1 MTTMRAR
8 RGPSPMAKRER
19 LATRLSTEQKAL
31 LQRAADLE
39 GRSLSDFVLE
49 SAQRAAESVIREHE
63 VMTLTAQDSRAFAD
77 AVLNPPLP
85 NQRLQAAFARYQQE
99 VVEA

>member
-1 MTTMRAR
+1 M
-8 RGPSPMAKRER
+8 SKRER
-19 LATRLSTEQKAL
+19 LATRLSAEQKAL

-85 NQRLQAAFARYQQE
+85 NEQLRAAFARYHQE
-99 VVEA
+99 VVEG